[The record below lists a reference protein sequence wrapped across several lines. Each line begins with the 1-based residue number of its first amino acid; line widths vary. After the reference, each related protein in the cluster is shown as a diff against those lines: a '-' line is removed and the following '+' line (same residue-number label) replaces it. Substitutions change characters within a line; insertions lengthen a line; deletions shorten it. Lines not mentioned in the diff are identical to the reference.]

1 MIYNR
6 IATIAAYGRLV
17 PEVKWSQLKMQCN
30 FYILKSHCCW
40 FAGCALLLQI
50 LLWKSPFEIHTLNAK
65 EKKWRPP
72 REGFW
77 LFILVRLWVSFI
89 VIDLV
94 GSARNPGFERFEN
107 TTEKWIQE
115 FFLKYFEQEE
125 NSKWKA
131 MNARLHTPPQSTENF
146 F

>member
-65 EKKWRPP
+65 EKKNEDHLEWAS
-72 REGFW
+72 GF
-77 LFILVRLWVSFI
+77 FLVRL
-89 VIDLV
+89 
-94 GSARNPGFERFEN
+94 
-107 TTEKWIQE
+107 
-115 FFLKYFEQEE
+115 
-125 NSKWKA
+125 
-131 MNARLHTPPQSTENF
+131 
-146 F
+146 